1 MCDKDMKNNKAIKF
15 GAELSDMHAPEELV
29 QKTLAAMH
37 AENERL
43 ARADGISGTR
53 PGRKLPQYWGAY
65 LAAACLLVMV
75 GLGARLLPGG
85 EVAVGTLDVSS
96 LPETTLLQ
104 RGDIM
109 QEEAEAFLAENDIS
123 LDTLVPGYTLIFTE
137 LQSGASVQ
145 GEMRN
150 MVTATY
156 SAQDDV
162 LTVTVADF
170 ETILYQAME
179 GFDATRVGQGIE
191 ARFARE
197 LDEGAVY
204 ASWQAGNV
212 FFTAHSTQLDPSA
225 FAALVGNIIGS

>member
-1 MCDKDMKNNKAIKF
+1 MCDKDMKNNKATKF
-15 GAELSDMHAPEELV
+15 SAELSDMYAPEELV
-29 QKTLAAMH
+29 QKTLAAMY

-43 ARADGISGTR
+43 EKADGISGTR
-53 PGRKLPQYWGAY
+53 PWRKLPQRRGAY

-75 GLGARLLPGG
+75 GLGVRLLPDS
-85 EVAVGTLDVSS
+85 EITVGTLDVSS

-123 LDTLVPGYTLIFTE
+123 LDTLIPGYTLIFTE

-156 SAQDDV
+156 SAQDDA

-170 ETILYQAME
+170 ETVLYQAME
-179 GFDATRVGQGIE
+179 GFDTTRVGQGSE
-191 ARFARE
+191 ARFARD
-197 LDEGAVY
+197 LDEDVVY
-204 ASWQAGNV
+204 ASWQSGNV
-212 FFTAHSTQLDPSA
+212 FFTAHSTQLDSSA